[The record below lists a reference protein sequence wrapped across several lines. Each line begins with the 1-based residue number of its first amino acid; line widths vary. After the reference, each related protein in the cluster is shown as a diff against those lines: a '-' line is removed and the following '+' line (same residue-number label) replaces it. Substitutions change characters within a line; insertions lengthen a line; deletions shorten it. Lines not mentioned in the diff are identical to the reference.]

1 MREAGDVG
9 GWLSGQAAAGL
20 ACEGGLRRGSD
31 KAGTA
36 LLRGLWVLGHRWGAC
51 AALLARESGGGG
63 GGDAVG
69 EGVWDG
75 GEFAD
80 FFPEGGEVAV
90 YVAGETVGEFAGEFR
105 VFHDDVFEGE
115 VVMVEGVDELAH
127 VFDAF
132 AERCAVGFEA

>member
-1 MREAGDVG
+1 M
-9 GWLSGQAAAGL
+9 LS
-20 ACEGGLRRGSD
+20 RRQD
-31 KAGTA
+31 
-36 LLRGLWVLGHRWGAC
+36 AC
-51 AALLARESGGGG
+51 ASVLARESGGGG

-90 YVAGETVGEFAGEFR
+90 YVTGETVGEFAGEFR

-115 VVMVEGVDELAH
+115 VVVVEGVDELAH

-132 AERCAVGFEA
+132 AEGGSVGFEA